1 MESHRE
7 VEARI
12 ENLGEL
18 LALIDA
24 VCRERGVSREIAFQ
38 TRLAV
43 DEMCTNVIV
52 HGYRGLQP
60 GPIALTVTPHPD
72 RLVIRIVDRGYPF
85 DPRSAPAPDL
95 CASVE
100 ERPIG
105 GLGCHLVRS
114 VMDGIDYETTV
125 DGGNRLTLVKLT
137 DGTS

>member
-1 MESHRE
+1 MDWHLQ

-12 ENLGEL
+12 ENLGAL
-18 LALIDA
+18 LALIDT

-52 HGYRGLQP
+52 HGYRGLPP

-72 RLVIRIVDRGYPF
+72 RLVIRIVDRGHPF

-95 CASVE
+95 GARVE

-114 VMDGIDYETTV
+114 MVDSIDYESAAH
-125 DGGNRLTLVKLT
+125 GGNRLTLVKLT
-137 DGTS
+137 DGKG